1 MTATMHYQKDQL
13 AKQNGQLPLSEHVA
27 EVLAVYFNNL
37 DGELPEELYSMVMH
51 EVERPLL
58 EMLMNYVHNNQS
70 KAAQA
75 LGINRGTFRKKLAFY
90 GML

>member
-13 AKQNGQLPLSEHVA
+13 AAQNSELPLSERVS
-27 EVLAVYFNNL
+27 EVLAVYFSNL
-37 DGELPEELYSMVMH
+37 DGELPENLYSMVMH

-70 KAAQA
+70 KAAAA